1 MFPSSHAGVILCYL
15 RFMSLRILSSEP
27 SLFTQVLAELR
38 NQKLQ
43 KDRHRFRW
51 NLRRAGFLLAYEIS
65 KALPYME
72 AQVTTPLGQAQAHVL
87 AEPPV
92 LVSILRAGNAF
103 LEGAMEAFDFA
114 DVGFVAAYRTE
125 LTNREVQVQVDYLA
139 VPPLEGRYIILMDPM
154 LATGRSVIL
163 SYEALLLR
171 GRPKVI
177 FIMALIASEFG
188 VRAVQK
194 HIPQAHLYIGA
205 VDKELTARA
214 YIVPGLGDAGD
225 LAYGSLYP

>member
-1 MFPSSHAGVILCYL
+1 MPLH
-15 RFMSLRILSSEP
+15 ILSEEP

-51 NLRRAGFLLAYEIS
+51 NLKRAGFLLAYEIS
-65 KALPYME
+65 RRLSYVQAE
-72 AQVTTPLGQAQAHVL
+72 VTTPLGQAVSHIL

-92 LVSILRAGNAF
+92 LISILRAGNAF

-139 VPPLEGRYIILMDPM
+139 VPSLSGRIVLLMDPM
-154 LATGRSVIL
+154 LATGNSILL
-163 SYEALLLR
+163 SYEALQLR
-171 GRPKVI
+171 GQPKQL
-177 FIMALIASEFG
+177 FIMALIASEYG
-188 VRAVQK
+188 VKAVQK
-194 HIPQAHLYIGA
+194 RLPHAHLFVGA

-225 LAYGSLYP
+225 LAYGNLHS